1 MTQDYKLI
9 KPGMTVHV
17 PSLLRVELWKVY
29 HKSVGKILTERYF
42 SNEDTCIA
50 CNVIQDKYMKPF
62 AFVYDE
68 KSILPDQYILVCY
81 ACAEDIREIQEWIS
95 PILKHLYGTQAFDPN
110 EILHFQCKLNPH
122 VLEVIA
128 NQLYYYN
135 VLCRDCGSF
144 RYNLNVLL
152 PFTLDDKIYARLQIK
167 CNRCTELEAKSE
179 KPHINGEGTLK
190 RRKNSANAKL
200 RKILQSL

>member
-9 KPGMTVHV
+9 KPGMIVYV
-17 PSLLRVELWKVY
+17 PNTLRVELWKVY
-29 HKSVGKILTERYF
+29 HKSVGEILTERYF

-50 CNVIQDKYMKPF
+50 CRSIQDKHTKPF

-68 KSILPDQYILVCY
+68 KSISSDQYILVCY
-81 ACAEDIREIQEWIS
+81 TCVEDKRRLQKLIMPTLE
-95 PILKHLYGTQAFDPN
+95 HLYGDQAFNPN
-110 EILHFQCKLNPH
+110 EVLHFQCELNPRI
-122 VLEVIA
+122 LEVIA

-135 VLCRDCGSF
+135 VLCRDCGSL

-152 PFTLDDKIYARLQIK
+152 PFTLDDKVYARLQIK
-167 CNRCTELEAKSE
+167 CNRCTEFEAKSE

-190 RRKNSANAKL
+190 RRKDSANAKL